1 MIGASGPPAVYQL
14 RTKKEKFGTLT
25 RVSVGQKD
33 VKKPNRNILLVGETG
48 AGKSTLINV
57 LLNYSMG
64 VQFEDEVWFQIT
76 EEEGRRY
83 QIESQTSDVIIY
95 DIFESYT
102 LPFSL
107 TIIDTPGFGN
117 SRGIEKDVTV
127 RERLMD
133 LFQSNDGVHELHA
146 VGLVMKAN
154 ENRLNDRL
162 MYICDSVMSLFGENM
177 EKNIVVL
184 VTNSDGTTPENVLQ
198 ALEATK
204 TKCARDEKNQPVHFL
219 LGSKQTLKRDTTEKA
234 AALKYSWEFSYKQL
248 SHLSQYLTR
257 SKPQTLVTTI
267 EVLNDRIKLTAC
279 IQNLQ
284 ERIRLIELK
293 QTEIRRTREALKN
306 HEEEMKRNIKFTV
319 EVDEVYQHQQHFNG
333 GMWGLVFYNAAVSCF
348 HCERT
353 CHYPCTMAWSPDS
366 CQVMI
371 DGFCT
376 VCRCHASAHVKQ
388 EWRYN
393 SRTRRVQK
401 TLEDVKRRYET
412 NKAECKKKSSLLE
425 SLETES
431 RKLSAER
438 SQLTDEAYYHVVR
451 LEQIAL
457 RQDSLST
464 CILLDVLIDQIKHK
478 KDTWKVQK
486 LEEMRSRMDED
497 KRRSGLL
504 YMASAFSDSK
514 KKKGRF

>member
-1 MIGASGPPAVYQL
+1 MRCITSAHEEIISDSFPVHPGPPAVYQL

-33 VKKPNRNILLVGETG
+33 AKKPNRNILLVGETG

-76 EEEGRRY
+76 EEEERRY

-95 DIFESYT
+95 DIFESHT

-162 MYICDSVMSLFGENM
+162 MYICDSVMSLFGKNM

-184 VTNSDGTTPENVLQ
+184 VTHSDGTTPENVLQ

-257 SKPQTLVTTI
+257 SKPQTLV
-267 EVLNDRIKLTAC
+267 
-279 IQNLQ
+279 
-284 ERIRLIELK
+284 
-293 QTEIRRTREALKN
+293 
-306 HEEEMKRNIKFTV
+306 
-319 EVDEVYQHQQHFNG
+319 
-333 GMWGLVFYNAAVSCF
+333 
-348 HCERT
+348 
-353 CHYPCTMAWSPDS
+353 
-366 CQVMI
+366 MI

-401 TLEDVKRRYET
+401 TLEDVKRRHET

-425 SLETES
+425 GLETES

-457 RQDSLST
+457 REDSLST
-464 CILLDVLIDQIKHK
+464 CILLDVLIDQIKQK

-504 YMASAFSDSK
+504 YMASAFSDMFGTEQRRSEAEEK
-514 KKKGRF
+514 LVKLGVLERHTTEPLPAGAMAGTSRHDREMALKAKQQLSDCSDPVERLRLQCLTRGSSGIKGLGR